1 MACGS
6 VRQCPPRTLA
16 VIPSC
21 SYDLPVDAI
30 PESGLRY
37 FADLRPNHVYN
48 ASDSREAGVRFEV
61 VALEVHEYRTQWKG
75 VEDPGFVYAVLELE
89 TQGRVVDDWLYPDGL
104 QEALA
109 HLDGFAGAAW
119 DELPAAHDEAVS
131 LIQERLAQPPGR

>member
-1 MACGS
+1 M
-6 VRQCPPRTLA
+6 
-16 VIPSC
+16 
-21 SYDLPVDAI
+21 DEI

-48 ASDSREAGVRFEV
+48 ASDSREVGVMFEV
-61 VALEVHEYRTQWKG
+61 VALAVHEYRTQWKG

-89 TQGRVVDDWLYPDGL
+89 AQGRVVDDWLYPDDL

-119 DELPAAHDEAVS
+119 GELPPAHNEAVS
-131 LIQERLAQPPGR
+131 FIQDRLAQPPGR